1 MVLQYAKGES
11 LKMKNGKRPNRTQK
25 EVIKSSGLN
34 PENWLITKNLPNKMH
49 LVNRE
54 SGKERIIAC

>member
-1 MVLQYAKGES
+1 
-11 LKMKNGKRPNRTQK
+11 MKNGKRPNHSQK
-25 EVIKSSGLN
+25 EVIRSRGLN
-34 PENWLITKNLPNKMH
+34 PENWLITKNLPNNLH